1 MRGIKEVVR
10 MEKELEELIEL
21 LEQAAE
27 EGIINCPRCGAPL
40 EPDAERCG
48 ECGFPNPL
56 IELGFI

>member
-1 MRGIKEVVR
+1 MV
-10 MEKELEELIEL
+10 MEELEEIIEL

-27 EGIINCPRCGAPL
+27 EGVINCPRCGAPL

-56 IELGFI
+56 VELGFI